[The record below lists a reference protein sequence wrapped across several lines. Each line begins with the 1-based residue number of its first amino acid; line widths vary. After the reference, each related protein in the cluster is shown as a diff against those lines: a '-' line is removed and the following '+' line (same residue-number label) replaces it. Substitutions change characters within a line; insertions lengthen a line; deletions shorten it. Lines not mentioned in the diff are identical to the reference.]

1 MLLILYG
8 RGMFME
14 IFDVL
19 KNEKPVFVLDDIE
32 DKKTKALI
40 TQINGQLSNIL
51 SKLEE
56 FKSFA
61 NSQLEGDYHK
71 KIVMVKSLQRV
82 YGNWITMNNACANI
96 VREEANAVNSFNAA
110 RDQIINNL
118 NLLLK
123 ESAKFPV
130 VSAYDVFGTDFVFA
144 KKGHSVIILG
154 NNNTFII
161 ETIINELN
169 KKMDVSGNFN
179 DVEPIELTAN
189 YSDVEK
195 NVADCKR
202 AIDELYYGK
211 TSKEDKLL
219 SLVSTMEEVARD
231 LVFFETYKKEILNVG
246 CVAKEVEL
254 RQKELMKK
262 YIPLKKQLCKLLKV
276 ELIDICDLKAYESE
290 FATQEFKAIDEETFG
305 E

>member
-1 MLLILYG
+1 
-8 RGMFME
+8 ME

-32 DKKTKALI
+32 DKKTKSLV
-40 TQINGQLSNIL
+40 TQINGQLSSIL
-51 SKLEE
+51 AKLDD
-56 FKSFA
+56 FNKFA
-61 NSQLEGDYHK
+61 ASQLEGDYHK
-71 KIVMVKSLQRV
+71 KIVMAKSLQRV
-82 YGNWITMNNACANI
+82 YGNWLTINNACSNI
-96 VREEANAVNSFNAA
+96 VKEETAAVNSFNSA
-110 RDQIINNL
+110 RDQLIANL
-118 NLLLK
+118 QVLLK
-123 ESAKFPV
+123 DSLKFPV
-130 VSAYDVFGTDFVFA
+130 ISAYDVFGTDFVFA

-169 KKMDVSGNFN
+169 KKLYVEGNYN
-179 DVEPIELTAN
+179 EIEPVELPVN

-219 SLVSTMEEVARD
+219 AMVDSMETFAKD
-231 LVFFETYKKEILNVG
+231 LVFFETYKKDILNIG
-246 CVAKEVEL
+246 CVSKEVEL

-290 FATQEFKAIDEETFG
+290 FATQEFKAVDNEGFEE
-305 E
+305 

>member
-1 MLLILYG
+1 MLVVYG

-32 DKKTKALI
+32 DKKTKSLI
-40 TQINGQLSNIL
+40 TQVNGQLANIL
-51 SKLEE
+51 TKLDN
-56 FKSFA
+56 FKKFA
-61 NSQLEGDYHK
+61 DSQLEGEYHK
-71 KIVMVKSLQRV
+71 KIVMVKSLQRA
-82 YGNWITMNNACANI
+82 YGNWLTMNNACANI
-96 VREEANAVNSFNAA
+96 VKEEANEINSFNAA
-110 RDQIINNL
+110 RDQLINNL
-118 NLLLK
+118 QILLK
-123 ESAKFPV
+123 EAVKFPV

-144 KKGHSVIILG
+144 KKGHSIIILG

-169 KKMDVSGNFN
+169 KKLDVVGNYN
-179 DVEPIELTAN
+179 DIEPIELSAN
-189 YSDVEK
+189 YNDVEK
-195 NVADCKR
+195 NVAVCKR

-219 SLVSTMEEVARD
+219 SLVSTMEETARD
-231 LVFFETYKKEILNVG
+231 LVFFETYKKDILNVG
-246 CVAKEVEL
+246 CAAKEVEL

-276 ELIDICDLKAYESE
+276 ELIDICDLKTYENE
-290 FATQEFKAIDEETFG
+290 FATQEFNAVDAETFD

>member
-1 MLLILYG
+1 
-8 RGMFME
+8 ME

-32 DKKTKALI
+32 DKKTKSLV

-51 SKLEE
+51 SKLDD
-56 FKSFA
+56 FNKFA
-61 NSQLEGDYHK
+61 ASQLEGEYHK
-71 KIVMVKSLQRV
+71 KIVMAKSLQRV
-82 YGNWITMNNACANI
+82 YSNWLTVNTACSNI
-96 VREEANAVNSFNAA
+96 VKEETTAVNSFNAA
-110 RDQIINNL
+110 RDQLIANL
-118 NLLLK
+118 QMLLK
-123 ESAKFPV
+123 DSLKFPV

-169 KKMDVSGNFN
+169 KKLYVEGNYN
-179 DVEPIELTAN
+179 EIDPVELPAN

-219 SLVSTMEEVARD
+219 AMVESMETFAKD
-231 LVFFETYKKEILNVG
+231 LVFFETYKKDLLNIG
-246 CVAKEVEL
+246 CVSKEVEL

-290 FATQEFKAIDEETFG
+290 FATQEFKAVENEGFEE
-305 E
+305 